1 MTVTVK
7 TKTDLQGFLLSL
19 GFKRNRIKKLLK
31 FGAISVNGK
40 VVKGYNHP
48 LSEGDK
54 VSIIPKKEQLSKDI
68 LKRFKI
74 KILFEDDHIIVID
87 KPAGLLSIS
96 TEKEKERTAY
106 RILNEYLKA
115 KGQRV
120 FIVHRLDRDT
130 SGIMVFAKT
139 EEAKRRL
146 QEIWH
151 ETEKIYI
158 ALVEGLPEKKE
169 GVITS
174 KLKESKTLL
183 VYETDTED
191 AKPSATAYKVLKT
204 AKGYSLLELK
214 LLTGRKN
221 QIRVHLSGIGH
232 PVAGDKKYGAKT
244 NPSKRLCLHA
254 WRLSFVHPVT
264 GEKLTFESKIPFI
277 FLRFFNNSWVP
288 LFNSCTPD

>member
-7 TKTDLQGFLLSL
+7 AKTDLQGFLLSI
-19 GFKRNRIKKLLK
+19 GFKRNRVKKLLK
-31 FGAISVNGK
+31 FGAVSVNGK
-40 VVKGYNHP
+40 TVRIYNHP

-54 VSIIPKKEQLSKDI
+54 VSIIPKKEHLSKDI
-68 LKRFKI
+68 LKRFRI

-96 TEKEKERTAY
+96 TEEEKERTAY

-146 QEIWH
+146 QERWH

-158 ALVEGLPEKKE
+158 ALVEGIPEKKE

-183 VYETDTED
+183 VYETDSRD

-204 AKGYSLLELK
+204 GMGYSLLELK

-244 NPSKRLCLHA
+244 NPVHRLSLHA

-264 GEKLTFESKIPFI
+264 GKKLSFESKIPFI
-277 FLRFFNNSWVP
+277 LLRLLNNS
-288 LFNSCTPD
+288 

>member
-7 TKTDLQGFLLSL
+7 TRTDLQTFLLSL
-19 GFKRNRIKKLLK
+19 GFKRNRVKKLLK

-40 VVKGYNHP
+40 RVRIYNHP

-54 VSIIPKKEQLSKDI
+54 VSIIPKKDLSKDI
-68 LKRFKI
+68 LKRFRI
-74 KILFEDDHIIVID
+74 KVLFEDDHIIVID

-96 TEKEKERTAY
+96 TEEEKERTAY

-146 QEIWH
+146 QERWH
-151 ETEKIYI
+151 ETEKKYI
-158 ALVEGLPEKKE
+158 ALVEGIPEKKE

-183 VYETDTED
+183 VYETDYRD

-204 AKGYSLLELK
+204 AMGYSLLELK

-221 QIRVHLSGIGH
+221 QIRVHLSGIGV

-244 NPSKRLCLHA
+244 NPFNRLCLHA
-254 WRLSFVHPVT
+254 WRLSFSHPVT
-264 GEKLTFESKIPFI
+264 GKKLIFESKIPFHT
-277 FLRFFNNSWVP
+277 LDQN
-288 LFNSCTPD
+288 T

>member
-7 TKTDLQGFLLSL
+7 TRTDLQTFLLSL
-19 GFKRNRIKKLLK
+19 GFKRNRVKKLLK

-40 VVKGYNHP
+40 RVRIYNHP

-54 VSIIPKKEQLSKDI
+54 VSIIPKKDLSKDI
-68 LKRFKI
+68 LKRFRI

-96 TEKEKERTAY
+96 TEEEKERTAY

-146 QEIWH
+146 QERWH
-151 ETEKIYI
+151 ETEKKYI
-158 ALVEGLPEKKE
+158 ALVEGIPEKKE

-183 VYETDTED
+183 VYETDSRD

-204 AKGYSLLELK
+204 AIGYSLLELK

-221 QIRVHLSGIGH
+221 QIRVHLSGIGV

-244 NPSKRLCLHA
+244 NPFNRLCLHA
-254 WRLSFVHPVT
+254 WRLSLTHPVT
-264 GEKLTFESKIPFI
+264 GKKLIFESKIPFI
-277 FLRFFNNSWVP
+277 LLRLFNNP
-288 LFNSCTPD
+288 